1 MSANQSVK
9 KKKKPQHAQQNPS
22 NQTNQP
28 LQFTAAPVRIE
39 TKKYGLLCRCGQLS
53 KQLFGAGAGKS
64 VLRLKRLAGE
74 GQPPA
79 LCRASAQRCRRERLF
94 LGQGWP
100 WVWLNPAFSLG
111 FPPTQGFS
119 FKEKRKITFC
129 SNT

>member
-1 MSANQSVK
+1 MSANQSV

-64 VLRLKRLAGE
+64 ALRLKRLLRRGSPQPSAEHQISDAAGK
-74 GQPPA
+74 GFSWA
-79 LCRASAQRCRRERLF
+79 GVGCRSGSTLSP
-94 LGQGWP
+94 L
-100 WVWLNPAFSLG
+100 LG
-111 FPPTQGFS
+111 FLLH
-119 FKEKRKITFC
+119 EVLALRRK
-129 SNT
+129 